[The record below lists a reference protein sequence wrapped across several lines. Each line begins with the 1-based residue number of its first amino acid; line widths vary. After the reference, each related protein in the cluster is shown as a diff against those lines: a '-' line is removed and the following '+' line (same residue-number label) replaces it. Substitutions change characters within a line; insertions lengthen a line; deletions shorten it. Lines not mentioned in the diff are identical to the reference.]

1 MDKEEGNAKEGT
13 DAPNPGTSGNMS
25 ASKKKKVYNMEP
37 RTPLKRQRVPVNRFQ
52 SPATEEVPAS
62 ASKTPKGSKEE
73 AVILQYKKGVF
84 LAVRGD
90 EGSFYMCR
98 TQQNVYKTT
107 KHFKIQWLDL
117 HEPPNI
123 YKFDFLDATE
133 IECVLTNVKMERI
146 ARETYRLPHSEQTRI
161 ENILLRALKKEK
173 GELVEEE
180 DMPVEESGGEEDF
193 AEDDSEEED
202 WEDDEPSS
210 KKAKYS
216 KSEKTKAAPK
226 SRKSITVALKGS
238 SAKKTNTKSKGKKTE
253 KEKGK
258 RQKKEKKPEKEK
270 KRGPDKKL
278 KPNPKVR
285 IVEKDPL
292 FHTKDHVPFIS
303 KIAHGKLVF
312 RAIFLNDI
320 ALLKQLLEDDQHI
333 YSVGASKSLTDSW
346 TALHYALK
354 YNNIEAVK
362 LLANDILV
370 QPDSENVRR
379 KLPKPQQLISTIST
393 GSYNPMYLGIRAVRK
408 LTVSRGSKEGN
419 QAFTKEKDEDNFFND
434 IISEAFQMGVNKDTL
449 ESLILSCGDY
459 KEGFNEDKMNNIVF
473 AVLRGH
479 RDLAGKLMEDAL
491 NRGGFGFNF
500 LHKDVLVFN
509 NEDLKPFQSASV
521 RKKPFNNGAM
531 TPLHCACINPNTK
544 YLEKLLSVEPDINLE
559 DKSGRRPIHY
569 AAGCESTAPLELLI
583 KKGANPNEVTKRRFT
598 PLHYACYAE
607 RPKNIDLL
615 LKTAAAKNAAE
626 GDGGDP
632 MIAKWGIGGINRPNW
647 ETVCPIHIAVQSGNA
662 EVVRSLLKH
671 GVDVNKPLSAGK
683 EKLSPLMISAGK
695 GNLDIARLLIQAGAV
710 VEQLDKFKRTALTHA
725 VMNGSVTVT
734 SYLLY
739 LGADPNRVDSS
750 NNSLVHYAA
759 AYGWY
764 FVLKM
769 LVNEGGADP
778 KKANDWKLTPVGI
791 AFMKAHMGL
800 VDFLLKM
807 PGVDI
812 NFKNDSGRTL
822 ISIACSSSLNSG
834 LYDQIVYLMDK
845 GSDPSITDIDGMN
858 ALHHL
863 AGNTV
868 KPTHTSGP
876 DYQKKYDENM
886 DLTVKIAELLMKAG
900 CNPAVKTTKKQTAVT
915 LAIEKVNTKLVRLLV
930 DKGGVISAEKDE
942 NGSNALHHLAQQC
955 MGNDLAPLLKILAQE
970 NTLNNI
976 KENGLDEKMEV
987 DSNENGN
994 AVKMDKE
1001 PEIPKLKKVMSFRSG
1016 LEGIKQM
1023 VTEVDHSGYTPFLLA
1038 CCTYSNFTKPNNM
1051 KDSEVPKVYQNGC
1064 NFIRTLV
1071 ELTGLDVS
1079 VTVQKKY
1086 QVNNIKKKS
1095 TDEKTEYNQFGK
1107 QSAVHF
1113 MINGGKNFSEGTEF
1127 AGLRMILEKK
1137 PDLELKNLDGKTAL
1151 SVAVEKQKK
1160 RAVEILLAA
1169 GADPNTSFPLDKETT
1184 VTVLITA
1191 AKLGNPDLVKQ
1202 LVKAKAQVDCRNSK
1216 NKQTPLHLIVA
1227 NRNNETN
1234 TVDIAKV
1241 LLEGGAEVNSVDVN
1255 KCTPLH
1261 LAVSCN
1267 CGTSNASTDL
1277 EELLISR
1284 GANLFAKDI
1293 ENRLPIHYTFVQQG
1307 RPGTSS
1313 QLDPVELCSVLTK
1326 AMKDQQIDET
1336 DKYSRTPLHLAANRG
1351 ATICCVHLLQR
1362 KAEVN
1367 RRDKEGNT
1375 PLSLA
1380 VSKGHDS
1387 CAIMLIQ
1394 KGANVADKVIIVPPE
1409 KKEEDKDKKPSWKWK
1424 PEKIIEKDETETYTI
1439 FQEAIKKELQGVAH
1453 MVLDNTT
1460 LDSKVIEAALRVNR
1474 YHVALRLLKRITT
1487 FSSLQITNASRQ
1499 NLLHVLALHTE
1510 PRSQVDLQLKVT
1522 KMLIEKGVSVSA
1534 TDDYGC
1540 TALHYACLKHQAFC
1554 LGEFLMEQD
1563 KTLDLSKKDKFGR
1576 SVLAAFFWNQH
1587 DIAVSTEESTKWLK
1601 MFLSKGG
1608 NFNLLYDYPLSDVP
1622 TFDVVQ
1628 NVVPDYFTSASERR
1642 ISPVVFSIHFA
1653 DFGMVKFLLD
1663 HGASPNFPD
1672 SDGVTPLM
1680 HAVRS
1685 NDLSMVKLL
1694 LNYSFESDDTTTK
1707 KPALMRKASRQV
1719 FTIKPI
1725 NFLTSVAEEDDE
1737 AEEEE
1742 EEEDGGDEGE
1752 EEAEEEEQDGGDEG
1766 DQEEEDDFNNEEDDD
1781 DDHDTDIVDWDEDG
1795 EDEAPEQF
1803 PSLTRMGSKKVSLI
1817 RQGSSVNKEEF
1828 PTIEKTSPVDLN
1840 ATDHQ
1845 GWTVI
1850 HHLVCPL
1857 DYGTYDAE
1865 EILYV
1870 LWKAGADV
1878 LKKDNAGLSP
1888 LQHSLIHSASKLSKR
1903 LQMIAGVEESKMEK
1917 PTLVTQDVR
1926 DSLLSGG
1933 TAVNYQTDAEEMLK
1947 TLDSQAAQSMDVSK
1961 VKGDDSDD
1969 DSDDDY
1975 DDEEDSI
1982 AKPDPNCQMKDIG
1995 ELAMDD
2001 SLGILYDV
2009 LLSKVDVSCG
2019 SWGMFNFYKMQIVW
2033 QKGVDVYVLF
2043 TRWGRIGD
2051 RGQFQHTPFQKKA
2064 EAVAEFAKIF
2074 RSKTGNSWSNIDSF
2088 ENQPKKYR
2096 LVQRDDKRQK
2106 ECKIDFSLKSDIPSK
2121 LSEPVQQLFKEMTS
2135 VSMML
2140 AAVNKTGVYSDVM
2153 PFGKIK
2159 REALV
2164 EGRKLL
2170 TQLGDLI
2177 KAVEDQQKSGMMTV
2191 EDTQSYQSNC
2201 EKISKLTNEYY
2212 HLIPHQG
2219 FTFEKIAPIN
2229 SYKSL
2234 KDHMKVLSDLLDLE
2248 CASKMLLAAQSKL
2261 SQMNPLDYVH
2271 QAVGCKIEALTEDS
2285 PEAQYILKYMYGTCT
2300 SEVQAVYK
2308 LSRSGEEE
2316 RLAGTNLDN
2325 HKLLFHGSS
2334 TANFLSIL
2342 HRGLQVSPPEV
2353 PFTGNLFG
2361 EGVYFADSF
2370 CKSKDYCYNTNP
2382 ESDTKLCLVCEVA
2395 LGKVQEKT
2403 ATFQDLKDTDF
2414 NSKHIIGKK
2423 GPDPVFDVALPY
2435 GPKIPLGMQKNI
2447 PTDQERRWSYCEYSE
2462 YVIQDPSQICL
2473 RYLVQFTKAMPKKNN
2488 FSPLPLMNFT

>member
-1 MDKEEGNAKEGT
+1 MDKEEGNPQDMV
-13 DAPNPGTSGNMS
+13 DAPNPGTSGSMS

-52 SPATEEVPAS
+52 SPATEELPAS
-62 ASKTPKGSKEE
+62 SSKTPKGSKEE
-73 AVILQYKKGVF
+73 AVVLQYKKGVF

-161 ENILLRALKKEK
+161 ENILVKALKKEK
-173 GELVEEE
+173 GELVEEDE
-180 DMPVEESGGEEDF
+180 MLVEESGGEEDF
-193 AEDDSEEED
+193 AEDDSDEED
-202 WEDDEPSS
+202 WEDEEPSA

-216 KSEKTKAAPK
+216 KKEKTKASPK

-238 SAKKTNTKSKGKKTE
+238 KKSNGKPKGKKPE

-270 KRGPDKKL
+270 KRGPDRKL

-303 KIAHGKLVF
+303 KNAHGKLVF
-312 RAIFLNDI
+312 RAIFQNDI
-320 ALLKQLLEDDQHI
+320 ALLKQLLEDDQHV
-333 YSVGASKSLTDSW
+333 YSVGAAKSLADSW

-354 YNNIEAVK
+354 SNNMEAVN
-362 LLANDILV
+362 LLAKDILAES
-370 QPDSENVRR
+370 DEKNVRR

-393 GSYNPMYLGIRAVRK
+393 GTYNPMYLGVRAVRA
-408 LTVSRGSKEGN
+408 LTVSRGGKEGN
-419 QAFTKEKDEDNFFND
+419 QAFTKEREECDLFND
-434 IISEAFQMGVNKDTL
+434 IITKALQMGVNKETL
-449 ESLILSCGDY
+449 DALVANCGENY
-459 KEGFNEDKMNNIVF
+459 MYQFNEEKMNNIVF

-479 RDLAGKLMEDAL
+479 RGLAGKLMEDAL

-521 RKKPFNNGAM
+521 RKKPLNNAAM

-544 YLEKLLSVEPDINLE
+544 YLEKLLSVEPDISLE

-569 AAGCESTAPLELLI
+569 AAACESIAPLELLI

-615 LKTAAAKNAAE
+615 LKTATAKNVAE

-683 EKLSPLMISAGK
+683 EKVSPLMIAAGK

-734 SYLLY
+734 SYLLF

-812 NFKNDSGRTL
+812 NFKNDSGKTL
-822 ISIACSSSLNSG
+822 ISVACSSELNSS

-845 GSDPSITDIDGMN
+845 GSDPSITDIDGLN

-868 KPTHTSGP
+868 KPGHVSGP
-876 DYQKKYDENM
+876 NYQKKYDENM

-915 LAIEKVNTKLVRLLV
+915 LAIEKVNTKLVHLLV
-930 DKGGVISAEKDE
+930 EKGGVISAEKDE
-942 NGSNALHHLAQQC
+942 NGANALHHLAQQC
-955 MGNDLAPLLKILAQE
+955 MGNDLSPLLKILAQE
-970 NTLNNI
+970 NPLNNI

-987 DSNENGN
+987 DSNENGDS
-994 AVKMDKE
+994 VKMVKE
-1001 PEIPKLKKVMSFRSG
+1001 PEMPKLKKVMSFRSG

-1038 CCTYSNFTKPNNM
+1038 CSTYSSFTKPHDM

-1064 NFIRTLV
+1064 DFIKTLV

-1079 VTVQKKY
+1079 ITVQKKY
-1086 QVNNIKKKS
+1086 QVNDVNKMSSEDKQEY
-1095 TDEKTEYNQFGK
+1095 DECGK

-1113 MINGGKNFSEGTEF
+1113 MIHRGRKFSDGSDF
-1127 AGLRMILEKK
+1127 PGLRMILEKK

-1151 SVAVEKQKK
+1151 AVAVEKQSKE
-1160 RAVEILLAA
+1160 AVEILLAA
-1169 GADPNTSFPLDKETT
+1169 GANPNTTFPLDKETT
-1184 VTVLITA
+1184 VTVLTTA
-1191 AKLGNPDLVKQ
+1191 AKLGNPDLVRQ

-1216 NKQTPLHLIVA
+1216 NKQSPLHLAVA
-1227 NRNNETN
+1227 NRNNESN
-1234 TVDIAKV
+1234 AVDMVQV
-1241 LLEGGAEVNSVDVN
+1241 LLSGGADVNSVDIN

-1261 LAVSCN
+1261 MAVSFN
-1267 CGTSNASTDL
+1267 SGTSNASTDL
-1277 EELLISR
+1277 EELLISQ
-1284 GANLFAKDI
+1284 GANVFAKDI
-1293 ENRLPIHYTFVQQG
+1293 DSRMPIHYTFVKQG
-1307 RPGTSS
+1307 CSCVSS
-1313 QLDPVELCSVLTK
+1313 PLDPVELCSVLTK
-1326 AMKDQQIDET
+1326 AMRDQQIDEI
-1336 DKYSRTPLHLAANRG
+1336 DKSCQTPLHLAANRG

-1367 RRDKEGNT
+1367 RKDKEGNT

-1380 VSKGHDS
+1380 VNKGHDS

-1409 KKEEDKDKKPSWKWK
+1409 KKEKITDRKPSWKWK
-1424 PEKIIEKDETETYTI
+1424 PEIVIEKDEVETYTI

-1460 LDSKVIEAALRVNR
+1460 LDSMVIEAALRVNR

-1487 FSSLQITNASRQ
+1487 LSSLQITNASHQ
-1499 NLLHVLALHTE
+1499 NLLHVLALHTA
-1510 PRSQVDLQLKVT
+1510 PRSQVDLQLRVA
-1522 KMLIEKGVSVSA
+1522 KMLIEKGVSISA
-1534 TDDYGC
+1534 RYMLSMQK
-1540 TALHYACLKHQAFC
+1540 LHFK
-1554 LGEFLMEQD
+1554 QD

-1587 DIAVSTEESTKWLK
+1587 DIIISTEESTKWLK

-1608 NFNLLYDYPLSDVP
+1608 NFNFLYDYPLSDVP

-1628 NVVPDYFTSASERR
+1628 NVNPDYLTSASERR
-1642 ISPVVFSIHFA
+1642 ISPVIFCIHFA
-1653 DFGMVKFLLD
+1653 DFGTAKFLLD
-1663 HGASPNFPD
+1663 QGASPNFPD
-1672 SDGVTPLM
+1672 SQGVTPLM
-1680 HAVRS
+1680 HAVKS
-1685 NDLSMVKLL
+1685 NDLSLVKLL
-1694 LNYSFESDDTTTK
+1694 LNYSFESCDTPSK
-1707 KPALMRKASRQV
+1707 KPALVRKASRQV
-1719 FTIKPI
+1719 FTIKP
-1725 NFLTSVAEEDDE
+1725 FSSLTSVAEEEDQGD
-1737 AEEEE
+1737 EE
-1742 EEEDGGDEGE
+1742 EEEDQDGEDEGE
-1752 EEAEEEEQDGGDEG
+1752 DEVNEEEQDGDDEG
-1766 DQEEEDDFNNEEDDD
+1766 DHEEEDNNDQDDDD
-1781 DDHDTDIVDWDEDG
+1781 DDHDTDIVDSDED
-1795 EDEAPEQF
+1795 DAPEKL
-1803 PSLTRMGSKKVSLI
+1803 PSLTRMGSKKVSLLS
-1817 RQGSSVNKEEF
+1817 QGSSVNKEEF
-1828 PTIEKTSPVDLN
+1828 PTVEKTSPVDLN
-1840 ATDHQ
+1840 ATDCQ

-1917 PTLVTQDVR
+1917 PTLVTQEVK

-1933 TAVNYQTDAEEMLK
+1933 STVNYQTDAEEMLK
-1947 TLDSQAAQSMDVSK
+1947 ILDSQASQSMEVSK
-1961 VKGDDSDD
+1961 VKGDDIDD
-1969 DSDDDY
+1969 DSENDDNDF
-1975 DDEEDSI
+1975 I

-1995 ELAMDD
+1995 ELTMDD
-2001 SLGILYDV
+2001 SQGIPYDV

-2019 SWGMFNFYKMQIVW
+2019 TWGMYNFYKMQIVW

-2043 TRWGRIGD
+2043 TRWGRIGSQ
-2051 RGQFQHTPFQKKA
+2051 GQFQHTPFQKKA
-2064 EAVAEFAKIF
+2064 EAIAEFGKIF
-2074 RSKTGNSWSNIDSF
+2074 RSKTGNSWSNINSF
-2088 ENQPKKYR
+2088 ENHPKKYR

-2106 ECKIDFSLKSDIPSK
+2106 ERKIDFSLKSDIPSK
-2121 LSEPVQQLFKEMTS
+2121 LPEPVQQLFKEMTS
-2135 VSMML
+2135 VNMML
-2140 AAVNKTGVYSDVM
+2140 AAVNKTGIYSDYM

-2159 REALV
+2159 REALI

-2177 KAVEDQQKSGMMTV
+2177 KAVQDQLKSGMMTA

-2212 HLIPHQG
+2212 HLIPHHG
-2219 FTFEKIAPIN
+2219 FTFEKIQPIDK
-2229 SYKSL
+2229 YQSL
-2234 KDHMKVLSDLLDLE
+2234 KQHMKVLSDLLDLE

-2261 SQMNPLDYVH
+2261 SQVNPLDYIH
-2271 QAVGCKIEALTEDS
+2271 QAVGCNIEPLTEDS
-2285 PEAQYILKYMYGTCT
+2285 PEAQYILKYMLGSCETK
-2300 SEVQAVYK
+2300 VQAVYK
-2308 LSRSGEEE
+2308 LSRPGEEE

-2361 EGVYFADSF
+2361 EGVYFADAF
-2370 CKSKDYCYNTNP
+2370 NKSKDYCYNTNP

-2395 LGKVQEKT
+2395 LGKVTSVQENGYT
-2403 ATFQDLKDTDF
+2403 PLSIQDLKDTDF
-2414 NSKHIIGKK
+2414 NSKYIIGSK
-2423 GPDPVFDVALPY
+2423 GPNPVYDVALPY
-2435 GPKIPLGMQKNI
+2435 GPTIPLGMEQDI
-2447 PTDQERRWSYCEYSE
+2447 PNDSPRRWRCCFNSE

-2473 RYLVQFTKAMPKKNN
+2473 RYLIQFTKAKPR
-2488 FSPLPLMNFT
+2488 S

>member
-1 MDKEEGNAKEGT
+1 MDKSEGNVQEVT
-13 DAPNPGTSGNMS
+13 DSPNPGTSGNMS

-52 SPATEEVPAS
+52 SPATEELPAS
-62 ASKTPKGSKEE
+62 APKTPKGNKEE
-73 AVILQYKKGVF
+73 AVVLQYKKGVF

-117 HEPPNI
+117 NEPPSI

-146 ARETYRLPHSEQTRI
+146 ARETYRLPHSEKTRI

-173 GELVEEE
+173 GEPIEEDDMLVEET
-180 DMPVEESGGEEDF
+180 VGEEDF

-202 WEDDEPSS
+202 WEDDEPSA
-210 KKAKYS
+210 KKPKYS
-216 KSEKTKAAPK
+216 KSDKPKATPK
-226 SRKSITVALKGS
+226 SRKSITVALKDSGS
-238 SAKKTNTKSKGKKTE
+238 KKSNTKSKGKKTE
-253 KEKGK
+253 KEKVK
-258 RQKKEKKPEKEK
+258 KQKKEKKPEKEK
-270 KRGPDKKL
+270 KRGPDRKL

-292 FHTKDHVPFIS
+292 FQTKDHVPFIS
-303 KIAHGKLVF
+303 KNAHAKLVF
-312 RAIFLNDI
+312 RAIFQNDI
-320 ALLKQLLEDDQHI
+320 ALLKQLLEDGQHI
-333 YSVGASKSLTDSW
+333 NSVGAAKSLADSW
-346 TALHYALK
+346 TSLHYALK
-354 YNNIEAVK
+354 NNNVEAVS
-362 LLANDILV
+362 LLVKDILA
-370 QPDSENVRR
+370 DSDEDNVRR
-379 KLPKPQQLISTIST
+379 KLPQPRQLISTIST
-393 GSYNPMYLGIRAVRK
+393 GTYNPRYLGIRSVRT
-408 LTVSRGSKEGN
+408 LTVGRGGKEGN
-419 QAFTKEKDEDNFFND
+419 QAFTKEKDEDSLTCD
-434 IISEAFQMGVNKDTL
+434 LISDALQMGVNKETL
-449 ESLILSCGDY
+449 DVMIASSGENYIDQYNDEKL
-459 KEGFNEDKMNNIVF
+459 NNIVF

-479 RDLAGKLMEDAL
+479 RGLAGQLMEDAL

-509 NEDLKPFQSASV
+509 NEDLKQFQSASV
-521 RKKPFNNGAM
+521 RKKPLNNASM
-531 TPLHCACINPNTK
+531 TPLHCACINPNIK

-559 DKSGRRPIHY
+559 DKGGRRPIHY
-569 AAGCESTAPLELLI
+569 AASCESTAPLELLI
-583 KKGANPNEVTKRRFT
+583 KKGANPNEVTRRRFT

-615 LKTAAAKNAAE
+615 LKTAVAKNAAE

-632 MIAKWGIGGINRPNW
+632 MMAKWGIGGINRPNW

-662 EVVRSLLKH
+662 EVVKALLKH
-671 GVDVNKPLSAGK
+671 GVDVNKPLSASK
-683 EKLSPLMISAGK
+683 EKVSPLMIAAGK
-695 GNLDIARLLIQAGAV
+695 GNLDIARLLIQAGAI

-812 NFKNDSGRTL
+812 NFKNDSGMTL
-822 ISIACSSSLNSG
+822 ISLACGSELNSG

-845 GSDPSITDIDGMN
+845 GSDPSITDINGMN

-868 KPTHTSGP
+868 KPSGTGGP
-876 DYQKKYDENM
+876 NYQKKYDENM
-886 DLTVKIAELLMKAG
+886 DLSVKIAELLMKAG

-915 LAIEKVNTKLVRLLV
+915 LAIEKVNTKLVRVLV
-930 DKGGVISAEKDE
+930 EKGGVISAEKDE
-942 NGSNALHHLAQQC
+942 DGANALHHLAQQC

-970 NTLNNI
+970 NPLNNI

-987 DSNENGN
+987 DSNDNGDV
-994 AVKMDKE
+994 VKMDKE

-1038 CCTYSNFTKPNNM
+1038 CCTYANFTPHDM

-1064 NFIRTLV
+1064 DFIRTLI

-1079 VTVQKKY
+1079 TTVQKKY
-1086 QVNNIKKKS
+1086 QVNDVKNKKS
-1095 TDEKTEYNQFGK
+1095 TDEKKEYNEFGK

-1113 MINGGKNFSEGTEF
+1113 MINRGKKSSDG
-1127 AGLRMILEKK
+1127 ADYPGLRMVLEKK

-1151 SVAVEKQKK
+1151 AVAVERQNKQ
-1160 RAVEILLAA
+1160 AVEILLAA
-1169 GADPNTSFPLDKETT
+1169 GANPNTTIALDKETT
-1184 VTVLITA
+1184 VTALTTA
-1191 AKLGNPDLVKQ
+1191 ATLGNPDLVQ
-1202 LVKAKAQVDCRNSK
+1202 LLVRAKAQVDCRNSK
-1216 NKQTPLHLIVA
+1216 TKQTPLHLAVA
-1227 NRNNETN
+1227 NRSKESNA
-1234 TVDIAKV
+1234 VDMAMS
-1241 LLEGGAEVNSVDVN
+1241 LLEGGADVNSLDN
-1255 KCTPLH
+1255 SKCTPLH
-1261 LAVSCN
+1261 LAVSSN
-1267 CGTSNASTDL
+1267 SGTSNASTDL
-1277 EELLISR
+1277 EELLISG
-1284 GANLFAKDI
+1284 GANVYAKDN
-1293 ENRLPIHYTFVQQG
+1293 ENRTPLHYTFVKQG
-1307 RPGTSS
+1307 RPCVSS
-1313 QLDPVELCSVLTK
+1313 SLDPVELCSVLTK
-1326 AMKDQQIDET
+1326 AMKDQQIDEV
-1336 DKYSRTPLHLAANRG
+1336 DKFCRTPLHLAANRG

-1367 RRDKEGNT
+1367 RHDKEGNT

-1380 VSKGHDS
+1380 VNKGHDS

-1409 KKEEDKDKKPSWKWK
+1409 KKEEEKDKKPSWKWK
-1424 PEKIIEKDETETYTI
+1424 PERVIEKDETETYTI

-1474 YHVALRLLKRITT
+1474 YHVALRLLKRINT

-1499 NLLHVLALHTE
+1499 NLLHVLALDTE
-1510 PRSQVDLQLKVT
+1510 PRTQVDLQLKVA
-1522 KMLIEKGVSVSA
+1522 KMLVEKGVSVSA

-1540 TALHYACLKHQAFC
+1540 TPLHYACLKHQAFS

-1563 KTLDLSKKDKFGR
+1563 KTLDLGKKDKFGR
-1576 SVLAAFFWNQH
+1576 SVLGAFFWNQH
-1587 DIAVSTEESTKWLK
+1587 VITESAEGSTKWLK

-1608 NFNLLYDYPLSDVP
+1608 NFNILYDYPTSDVP
-1622 TFDVVQ
+1622 TFDVIQ
-1628 NVVPDYFTSASERR
+1628 NVVPDYFTTASERR
-1642 ISPVVFSIHFA
+1642 ISPVIFSIHFA

-1672 SDGVTPLM
+1672 SEGVTPLM

-1685 NDLSMVKLL
+1685 NDLSLVKLL
-1694 LNYSFESDDTTTK
+1694 LNYSFESDDTTSK
-1707 KPALMRKASRQV
+1707 KPALVKKASRQV
-1719 FTIKPI
+1719 FTIKTF
-1725 NFLTSVAEEDDE
+1725 NSLTSVPEENDQEDE
-1737 AEEEE
+1737 D
-1742 EEEDGGDEGE
+1742 EEDGGDNEDE
-1752 EEAEEEEQDGGDEG
+1752 EECEEEEQDAGDEG
-1766 DQEEEDDFNNEEDDD
+1766 DQEDEDDNNDQEDDD

-1795 EDEAPEQF
+1795 EDDSPEQL
-1803 PSLTRMGSKKVSLI
+1803 PTLTRMGSKKVSLI

-1828 PTIEKTSPVDLN
+1828 PTVEKTSPVDLN
-1840 ATDHQ
+1840 ATDRQ

-1888 LQHSLIHSASKLSKR
+1888 LQHSLIHCASKLSKR
-1903 LQMIAGVEESKMEK
+1903 LQMIAAVEERKMEK
-1917 PTLVTQDVR
+1917 PTLATQDVR
-1926 DSLLSGG
+1926 DSLLSGE
-1933 TAVNYQTDAEEMLK
+1933 TTVNYQTDAEEMLK
-1947 TLDSQAAQSMDVSK
+1947 TSASQTAQSMEVSK

-1969 DSDDDY
+1969 DFNN
-1975 DDEEDSI
+1975 DEEEDLI

-2001 SLGILYDV
+2001 SQSIPYDV

-2019 SWGMFNFYKMQIVW
+2019 TWGMFNFYKMQIVW
-2033 QKGVDVYVLF
+2033 QKGVDIYVLF

-2064 EAVAEFAKIF
+2064 EAVAEFGKVF
-2074 RSKTGNSWSNIDSF
+2074 RSKTGNYWSNVNSF

-2096 LVQRDDKRQK
+2096 LVPREDKRQK
-2106 ECKIDFSLKSDIPSK
+2106 ERKIEFSLKSDIPSK
-2121 LSEPVQQLFKEMTS
+2121 LPEPVQHLFQEMTS

-2140 AAVNKTGVYSDVM
+2140 AAVNKTGVYSDAM

-2159 REALV
+2159 REALI

-2170 TQLGDLI
+2170 NQLGDLI
-2177 KAVEDQQKSGMMTV
+2177 KAVEDQQKSRMMTA
-2191 EDTQSYQSNC
+2191 EDTQTYQSNC
-2201 EKISKLTNEYY
+2201 EKISKVTNEYY
-2212 HLIPHQG
+2212 HLIPHHG

-2229 SYKSL
+2229 SYRSL
-2234 KDHMKVLSDLLDLE
+2234 KEHTRVLSDLLDLE
-2248 CASKMLLAAQSKL
+2248 CASKMLLGAQSKL
-2261 SQMNPLDYVH
+2261 SQMNPLDYIH
-2271 QAVGCKIEALTEDS
+2271 QAVGCKVEPLTEDS
-2285 PEAQYILKYMYGTCT
+2285 PESQYILKYMYGSCET
-2300 SEVQAVYK
+2300 EVQAIYK
-2308 LSRSGEEE
+2308 LSRPGEEE
-2316 RLAGTNLDN
+2316 RLTGKNLDN
-2325 HKLLFHGSS
+2325 HTLLFHGSS

-2342 HRGLQVSPPEV
+2342 HRGLLVSPPEV

-2361 EGVYFADSF
+2361 EGVYFADTF
-2370 CKSKDYCYNTNP
+2370 CKSKDYCYNSNP
-2382 ESDTKLCLVCEVA
+2382 ESRTKFCLVCEVA
-2395 LGKVQEKT
+2395 LGKVQENPAHLASST
-2403 ATFQDLKDTDF
+2403 QDLRDTDF
-2414 NSKHIIGKK
+2414 NSKCILGGQ
-2423 GPDPVFDVALPY
+2423 GPNPAFNIALPY
-2435 GPKIPLGMQKNI
+2435 GPTIPLGMQCATHSSKGHHM
-2447 PTDQERRWSYCEYSE
+2447 SFSE

-2473 RYLVQFTKAMPKKNN
+2473 RYLIEFTKAKPR
-2488 FSPLPLMNFT
+2488 SGT

>member
-1 MDKEEGNAKEGT
+1 MDKEEGSDT
-13 DAPNPGTSGNMS
+13 QNPGTSGNMS

-52 SPATEEVPAS
+52 SPATEELSSTA
-62 ASKTPKGSKEE
+62 AKTPKSSSKEE
-73 AVILQYKKGVF
+73 AVVLQYKKGVF

-161 ENILLRALKKEK
+161 ENILVKALKKEK

-180 DMPVEESGGEEDF
+180 DMPVEESGGEEDL
-193 AEDDSEEED
+193 AEDNSEEED
-202 WEDDEPSS
+202 WEDEEPST

-216 KSEKTKAAPK
+216 KSEKPKTTPK
-226 SRKSITVALKGS
+226 SRKNITVAIKGS
-238 SAKKTNTKSKGKKTE
+238 GTKKASTKSKEKKTE

-270 KRGPDKKL
+270 KKGPDRNL

-292 FHTKDHVPFIS
+292 FQTKDHVPFIS
-303 KIAHGKLVF
+303 KMAHGKLVF
-312 RAIFLNDI
+312 RAIFQNDT
-320 ALLKQLLEDDQHI
+320 ALLKQLLEDDQHV
-333 YSVGASKSLTDSW
+333 YSVGASKSLADSW

-354 YNNIEAVK
+354 DNNTEAVN
-362 LLANDILV
+362 LLVKDILE
-370 QPDSENVRR
+370 PNMDNVRR
-379 KLPKPQQLISTIST
+379 KLPEPQQLIASIST
-393 GSYNPMYLGIRAVRK
+393 GTYNPKYLGIRAVRQ
-408 LTVSRGSKEGN
+408 LTVSRGGKEGN
-419 QAFTKEKDEDNFFND
+419 QAFTKEKSEDNLFD
-434 IISEAFQMGVNKDTL
+434 EIITEALQMGVKKETL
-449 ESLILSCGDY
+449 DAMIASCGEVY
-459 KEGFNEDKMNNIVF
+459 CHFNDEKINNIVF

-479 RDLAGKLMEDAL
+479 RDLAGKLMQDAL

-521 RKKPFNNGAM
+521 RKKPFSNHAM

-544 YLEKLLSVEPDINLE
+544 YLEKLLAVEPDINLE

-569 AAGCESTAPLELLI
+569 AAACETTGPLELLI
-583 KKGANPNEVTKRRFT
+583 KKGANPNDVTRRRFT

-607 RPKNIDLL
+607 RPENIDLL
-615 LKTAAAKNAAE
+615 LKNAVAKNAAE

-632 MIAKWGIGGINRPNW
+632 MIAKWGVGGINRPNW

-662 EVVRSLLKH
+662 EIVRTLLKH

-683 EKLSPLMISAGK
+683 EKLSPLMIAAGK

-822 ISIACSSSLNSG
+822 ISIACGSSLNTG

-863 AGNTV
+863 AANTV
-868 KPTHTSGP
+868 KPPNGCD
-876 DYQKKYDENM
+876 DYQERYDENM

-915 LAIEKVNTKLVRLLV
+915 LAIAKVNTKLVRLLV
-930 DKGGVISAEKDE
+930 EKGGVISAEKDE
-942 NGSNALHHLAQQC
+942 NGANALHHLALQC

-970 NTLNNI
+970 NPMNNI
-976 KENGLDEKMEV
+976 KENGLDAKMDV
-987 DSNENGN
+987 DSNDTGD
-994 AVKMDKE
+994 AVKAEKE
-1001 PEIPKLKKVMSFRSG
+1001 PEIPRLKKVTSFRSG

-1038 CCTYSNFTKPNNM
+1038 CCTYSNFKKPNDM
-1051 KDSEVPKVYQNGC
+1051 KNSEVPKVYQNGC
-1064 NFIRTLV
+1064 DFIQTLI
-1071 ELTGLDVS
+1071 ELTSLDVS

-1086 QVNNIKKKS
+1086 EVNNVNKKS
-1095 TDEKTEYNQFGK
+1095 TDEKAEYNQYGK

-1113 MINGGKNFSEGTEF
+1113 MINRGKNSPKDSSF
-1127 AGLRMILEKK
+1127 AGLKIILDRK

-1151 SVAVEKQKK
+1151 SVAIEKQDKQ
-1160 RAVEILLAA
+1160 AVEFLLAS
-1169 GADPNTSFPLDKETT
+1169 GANPSTSFPLDKETT
-1184 VTVLITA
+1184 VTALSTA
-1191 AKLGNPDLVKQ
+1191 AKLGNPDLVKM
-1202 LVKAKAQVDCRNSK
+1202 LVKAKAQVDCRNTK
-1216 NKQTPLHLIVA
+1216 TKQTPLHMIAA
-1227 NRNNETN
+1227 NRSNESN
-1234 TVDIAKV
+1234 AVDIAKI
-1241 LLEGGAEVNSVDVN
+1241 LLDGGADVNSADVN

-1261 LAVSCN
+1261 IAVSCN
-1267 CGTSNASTDL
+1267 SGKSNASTDI

-1284 GANLFAKDI
+1284 GANVFSKDSD
-1293 ENRLPIHYTFVQQG
+1293 NRLPIHYTFIQQG
-1307 RPGTSS
+1307 KFCATS

-1326 AMKDQQIDET
+1326 AMRDQQIDEI
-1336 DKYSRTPLHLAANRG
+1336 DKFSQTPLHLAANRG

-1380 VSKGHDS
+1380 VNKGHDS

-1394 KGANVADKVIIVPPE
+1394 KGANVGDKVIIAPPE
-1409 KKEEDKDKKPSWKWK
+1409 KKKDDENKKPSWKWK
-1424 PEKIIEKDETETYTI
+1424 PERIPEKDETKTYTI

-1474 YHVALRLLKRITT
+1474 YHVALRLLKRITNMN
-1487 FSSLQITNASRQ
+1487 SVQILNASHQ

-1510 PRSQVDLQLKVT
+1510 PRSQVDLQLKVAR
-1522 KMLIEKGVSVSA
+1522 MLIEKGVSVSA

-1540 TALHYACLKHQAFC
+1540 TPLHYACLKHQAFS
-1554 LGEFLMEQD
+1554 LGEFLIEQD
-1563 KTLDLSKKDKFGR
+1563 KALDLSKKDKFGR
-1576 SVLAAFFWNQH
+1576 SVLGAFFWNQH
-1587 DIAVSTEESTKWLK
+1587 DVSSLTEESAKWLK

-1608 NFNLLYDYPLSDVP
+1608 NFNFLYDYPLSDMP

-1628 NVVPDYFTSASERR
+1628 EVVPDYFTTASERR
-1642 ISPVVFSIHFA
+1642 LSPVIFSIHFA
-1653 DFGMVKFLLD
+1653 EFGIVKFLLEN
-1663 HGASPNFPD
+1663 GASPNFPD
-1672 SDGVTPLM
+1672 SNGVTPLM
-1680 HAVRS
+1680 HAAKL

-1694 LNYSFESDDTTTK
+1694 LNYSFDEHGDGVK
-1707 KPALMRKASRQV
+1707 KPALTRKASRQV
-1719 FTIKPI
+1719 FQIKAFI
-1725 NFLTSVAEEDDE
+1725 SVSSENSNSGPEDRDSENEENEDEDNEDKEEDEE
-1737 AEEEE
+1737 ASD
-1742 EEEDGGDEGE
+1742 DGGYS
-1752 EEAEEEEQDGGDEG
+1752 GDSG
-1766 DQEEEDDFNNEEDDD
+1766 DDMNDQDDD
-1781 DDHDTDIVDWDEDG
+1781 NDDNDTDIVDWDEDG

-1803 PSLTRMGSKKVSLI
+1803 PSLSRMGSKKVSLI
-1817 RQGSSVNKEEF
+1817 RHGSSVNKEEF
-1828 PTIEKTSPVDLN
+1828 PTVEKTSPVNVN

-1845 GWTVI
+1845 GWTVV

-1857 DYGTYDAE
+1857 DYGTFDAE

-1903 LQMIAGVEESKMEK
+1903 LQLIAGVEESKMEK
-1917 PTLVTQDVR
+1917 PTLVTQEVR

-1933 TAVNYQTDAEEMLK
+1933 STVDYQTDAEEMLK
-1947 TLDSQAAQSMDVSK
+1947 TLDSQTDESMDVSK
-1961 VKGDDSDD
+1961 VKDD
-1969 DSDDDY
+1969 DD
-1975 DDEEDSI
+1975 DDEEEEDDSI

-1995 ELAMDD
+1995 VLAMDD
-2001 SLGILYDV
+2001 TQGILYDV

-2019 SWGMFNFYKMQIVW
+2019 AWGMFNFYKMQIVW

-2064 EAVAEFAKIF
+2064 EAVAEFGKIF
-2074 RSKTGNSWSNIDSF
+2074 RSKTGNSWSNVNSF
-2088 ENQPKKYR
+2088 EKQPKKYR
-2096 LVQRDDKRQK
+2096 LVPRDDKRQK
-2106 ECKIDFSLKSDIPSK
+2106 ERKIDFSLKSDIPSK
-2121 LSEPVQQLFKEMTS
+2121 LPESVQYLFKEMTS

-2140 AAVNKTGVYSDVM
+2140 AAVNKTGIYSDAM

-2159 REALV
+2159 REALT

-2177 KAVEDQQKSGMMTV
+2177 KAVTDQQKSGMMTA

-2212 HLIPHQG
+2212 HLIPHHG

-2229 SYKSL
+2229 NYNSL
-2234 KDHMKVLSDLLDLE
+2234 KQHMKVLSDLLDLE

-2261 SQMNPLDYVH
+2261 SQMNPLDYIH
-2271 QAVGCKIEALTEDS
+2271 QAVGCNIEVLTEDS
-2285 PEAQYILKYMYGTCT
+2285 PEAQYILKYMYSSCA
-2300 SEVQAVYK
+2300 SEVQAMYK
-2308 LSRSGEEE
+2308 LSRPGEEE
-2316 RLAGTNLDN
+2316 RLVGTNVDN

-2361 EGVYFADSF
+2361 EGVYFADTF

-2382 ESDTKLCLVCEVA
+2382 TSDTKLCLVCEVA
-2395 LGKVQEKT
+2395 LGKVQEKSID
-2403 ATFQDLKDTDF
+2403 FQDLKDTDF

-2423 GPDPVFDVALPY
+2423 GPSPMYDVALPY
-2435 GPKIPLGMQKNI
+2435 GPTIPLGMI
-2447 PTDQERRWSYCEYSE
+2447 TDTKSEPASRGWNHMAYSE
-2462 YVIQDPSQICL
+2462 YVIQNPSQICL
-2473 RYLVQFTKAMPKKNN
+2473 RYLIQFTKA
-2488 FSPLPLMNFT
+2488 SPR